1 MKKILLTLLV
11 CIAIAQTGC
20 KKFSEFQTDPNK
32 STTATP
38 DLLLN
43 TVEQAAFQSTS
54 LGAALRTRQMVYTD
68 GASDDQ
74 YYGWTRAGFGDYDNL
89 RQVLK
94 MEQAATAQDKPQY
107 APIAKFFRAWYFLRL
122 TQTFGDIPY
131 SEALK
136 GEEGVYTPAYD
147 KQEDIYLSILNDLKA
162 ANDLI
167 TASTEPVLGDI
178 VYNGNMQQW
187 KSAINS
193 LSLRVLLS
201 LSVKANDAK
210 YDIKNRFADIVN
222 NPAQF
227 PIMTGNADNAQ
238 LKFYDLVGNRYP
250 YFNNNDMQTAYYM
263 EETFVNLLKGYKDP
277 RLFSFADKAPK
288 FSALPTTDFN
298 AYGGVKGS
306 ATVNQ
311 NSSRTTDGGI
321 SKINPRFY
329 NNPVN
334 EPSIALGYAE
344 LQFILAEGAV
354 KGWISGSAA
363 DYYQQGVRASML
375 FYNIAPAT
383 IDAYLAQSSVQ
394 LPAINPLQAII
405 TQKYIA
411 SFMNSGDQSFFEHR
425 RTGFP
430 DFDVSGDGV
439 LNNKVVPKRWMYPES
454 ELRVNQQH
462 VTEAIDRQYPQGDNI
477 NGVMWLIKP

>member
-1 MKKILLTLLV
+1 MKKIFLTLLV
-11 CIAIAQTGC
+11 CIAIGQTGC

-32 STTATP
+32 STSATP

-43 TVEQAAFQSTS
+43 TIEQSAFQSTS
-54 LGAALRTRQMVYTD
+54 IGAALTCRQMVYTD
-68 GASDDQ
+68 GASDEQ

-107 APIAKFFRAWYFLRL
+107 MPIAKFFRAWYFLQL

-136 GEEGVYTPAYD
+136 GEDGIYAPAYD

-167 TASTEPVLGDI
+167 TAGTEPVLGDI

-187 KSAINS
+187 KRAINS

-201 LSVKANDAK
+201 LSLKVDDAR
-210 YDIKNRFADIVN
+210 YDIKNRFATIVN
-222 NPAQF
+222 NSAQY

-263 EETFVNLLKGYKDP
+263 EETFVNLLKEYKDP

-288 FSALPTTDFN
+288 FSALPATDFN

-306 ATVNQ
+306 ATVNE
-311 NSSRTTDGGI
+311 NSGRTTDGEI

-354 KGWISGSAA
+354 RGWISGSAA
-363 DYYQQGVRASML
+363 DYYQQGIRASMS
-375 FYNIAPAT
+375 FYNIAPAA
-383 IDAYLAQSSVQ
+383 IDAYVAQSSVQ
-394 LPAINPLQAII
+394 LPAVNPLQSII

-411 SFMNSGDQSFFEHR
+411 SFMNSGYQPFYEHR

-430 DFDVSGDGV
+430 NFDVSGDGV
-439 LNNKVVPKRWMYPES
+439 LNNKMVPKRWMYPES

-462 VTEAIDRQYPQGDNI
+462 NTEAITRQYPQGDNI

>member
-1 MKKILLTLLV
+1 MKKIFLTLLV
-11 CIAIAQTGC
+11 CIAIAQAGC

-43 TVEQAAFQSTS
+43 TIEQAAFQSS
-54 LGAALRTRQMVYTD
+54 SVEAAFTDRQMVYTD
-68 GASDDQ
+68 GASDEQ
-74 YYGWTRAGFGDYDNL
+74 YYGWTRSGFGDYNNL

-94 MEQAATAQDKPQY
+94 MEQSALAQDKPQY
-107 APIAKFFRAWYFLRL
+107 IPLAKFFRAWYFLRL

-136 GEEGVYTPAYD
+136 GEEGVYTPVYD

-162 ANDLI
+162 ANELI
-167 TASTEPVLGDI
+167 NGSTEPVLGDI

-187 KSAINS
+187 KRAINS
-193 LSLRVLLS
+193 LSLRVLMS
-201 LSVKANDAK
+201 LSFKVNDSR
-210 YDIKNRFADIVN
+210 YDVKNRFAAIVN
-222 NPAQF
+222 NPAQY
-227 PIMTGNADNAQ
+227 PVMTDNADNAQ

-250 YFNNNDMQTAYYM
+250 YFNNNNMQTANYM
-263 EETFVNLLKGYKDP
+263 EETFVNLLKEHKDP

-288 FSALPTTDFN
+288 FSVLPANDFN
-298 AYGGVKGS
+298 AYGGARGS
-306 ATVNQ
+306 ATVNE
-311 NSSRTTDGGI
+311 NSKRTTAGEV

-334 EPSIALGYAE
+334 EPSIALGYPE
-344 LQFILAEGAV
+344 VQFILAEAAL
-354 KGWISGSAA
+354 KGWIGGSAA
-363 DYYQQGVRASML
+363 DYYKKGIQASML
-375 FYNIAPAT
+375 FYNIDQAT
-383 IDAYLAQSSVQ
+383 IDTYLAQATVQ
-394 LPAINPLQAII
+394 LPATNPLKSII

-411 SFMNSGDQSFFEHR
+411 SFMNSGYQPFYEQR

-430 DFDVSGDGV
+430 VFDVSGDGV
-439 LNNKVVPKRWMYPES
+439 LNNKKVPKRWMYPES